1 MVEKKKYI
9 IEILRSYNAQVKTL
23 NKLGLL
29 DEAKHF
35 ELFAIELA
43 RLWFQADFINANVKR
58 SNEPYIDLKSIDETT
73 VVQVSTVIDCQTKI
87 NDTLEKFYSQ
97 ENNNKKLKFILLSEI
112 EISNIKIKNT
122 YQKFNKET
130 DIITL
135 SSIFNKLD
143 NQLDF
148 VNKLYDI
155 IVNFFDNIDVNLNS
169 YKEALNKSEYDLSQI
184 SSCINNE
191 VKVDRTAVIDEIN
204 KSSKRNI
211 VVVGKPGSGK
221 SALCKDLLSEKTTL
235 YTRAEK
241 FIEHDK
247 LNDIWGFDFSQI
259 ALFSGEKSIN
269 IFIDSLESIMY
280 IGDRNNLIG
289 YLIEKCKKYSNIK
302 IYFTCRRND
311 INSILNIDSLNN
323 IDLILLDN
331 LNNEEIQL
339 LKDKYPILNNY
350 DGKNYGDL
358 LSNLWY
364 VNMIVKMLNEDETS
378 LSESELR
385 VKIWDEV
392 CSDKSNSKNNT
403 ERKKTLKAIIIE
415 RVKNNIVYVNKD
427 DFNEEIIYKLL
438 LDDILIEN
446 QSRTGI
452 KLKYDIYEDLFFE
465 RELDYLYDN
474 TKENINLFF
483 EHLDNY
489 GKYIYRKFKIWLD
502 YKLLN
507 IDIVD
512 DLIRKTFFDINST
525 GKWYDYTIVG
535 LVKAD
540 NCKYFFEMY
549 RDILLSENYVY
560 LIRIID
566 YINLY
571 CFDLSHNYK
580 NTIQLLSSGSAREEC
595 IKLIVECKLYKECK
609 LDNSIRKLVYDWIN
623 GITLN
628 RKLSNNAYDFK
639 EIIIYYLSF
648 LENTNNHDHEIYF
661 KDLNMLY
668 SLSEISKAEIID
680 KWNVLKSFL
689 EQYKDENKFGFA
701 KKIIKE
707 TLQNCNYLLIKNLP
721 EELCELAS
729 YFWKYEYNHQQII
742 SQINKKHFYMQNK
755 KFNDFGLS
763 DHFGLFNYD
772 TSGHLFITR
781 SFIYPFLKIDFAH
794 GLKFIIDFLNDCVS
808 IYNNLEPNVLKE
820 YTLLIDDKEKTYFGD
835 ESFWVAYRGGGNVPE
850 LIKDMLMS
858 LEYFLLNDINSN
870 INMYGAILK
879 VEVLE
884 KSNNVFLF
892 PLLISI
898 ALRHFN
904 LFKEFFIDVASNI
917 DIILM
922 DVHRA
927 NSEISYRN
935 LHMMGFN
942 NKFQSEFIEKFDN
955 LEFRSKSIQNYIIDL
970 QFTQCDKT
978 KVYKII
984 DYLYSKNENSE
995 ENATRYFNIQKMDFR
1010 KCDIKEVDE
1019 GLVLEPKIDGAAKV
1033 LNENKEK
1040 ELAPYTQLIE
1050 KANILLKDITNGQ
1063 DKIGESVEIIESILT
1078 LDHVQVIIAELNKVL
1093 ELLIIYVISKK
1104 ELNDELREKYVDL
1117 MIYELKDLI
1126 SINSIGIPGS
1136 YNVFSRV
1143 LMFEAK
1149 HYYIL
1154 WSLLNN
1160 DFSKKIYDKII
1171 KSMINIIL
1179 SGEYAGQLSYLL
1191 KDFLYKNEIIKNNIF
1206 QTILQ
1211 LSRLDM
1217 KKRMERYNICKK
1229 KKIQFDYEFDL
1240 DSLYKKCKFRK
1251 NAKIIIPKK
1260 ITKKINY
1267 KILMT
1272 ILNYNFSIVDN
1283 RYSSFF
1289 STVFTLIVSD
1299 LNNNQNRMFDFTIAN
1314 NLKNILQYNL
1324 LFDEEHAKRVIDV
1337 IFNMDMNN
1345 INYELNKF
1353 YNDVFASLFAVYF
1366 DSFDNPMKR
1375 ELIYKILELIE
1386 NKVKD
1391 DKKLI
1396 KRFYSPL
1403 IFTSN
1408 NMYSWEDYPTKYS
1421 IDDKKFINKNLIKYG
1436 KYNIVQ
1442 SIKNIDNLKCDE
1454 LLPEILISLNELLK
1468 EIKHEEVIEVRFLLI
1483 KIITKAYN
1491 KCFNV
1496 IKNDNKMY
1504 DVFVEILSILVKNKV
1519 AEAAFLLEEIR

>member
-9 IEILRSYNAQVKTL
+9 IEKLRNYNAQVKIL

-43 RLWFQADFINANVKR
+43 KIWFEMNFINANVKR
-58 SNEPYIDLKSIDETT
+58 SNEPCIDLKSIDEMT
-73 VVQVSTVIDCQTKI
+73 VVQVSTVVDCQAKI

-97 ENNNKKLKFILLSEI
+97 ENTNKKLKFILLSEI
-112 EISNIKIKNT
+112 EITDIKIKNT
-122 YQKFNKET
+122 YKKFNKET

-135 SSIFNKLD
+135 SVIFNQLD
-143 NQLDF
+143 SQLDF

-155 IVNFFDNIDVNLNS
+155 IVNFFDNISVNLNS

-184 SSCINNE
+184 NSFINDE
-191 VKVDRTAVIDEIN
+191 FKVDRTDLIDKIKKSN
-204 KSSKRNI
+204 KLNI

-221 SALCKDLLSEKTTL
+221 SALCKDLLSDKTTL

-280 IGDRNNLIG
+280 IGDKNNLLG
-289 YLIEKCKKYSNIK
+289 YLIENCKKYSNIK

-323 IDLILLDN
+323 IDLVLLDN
-331 LNNEEIQL
+331 LKTNEIQL
-339 LKDKYPILNNY
+339 LKEKYPILNNY

-364 VNMIVKMLNEDETS
+364 VNMIVKKLNEDETS

-392 CSDKSNSKNNT
+392 CSDRSNPKNNT
-403 ERKKTLKAIIIE
+403 ERKKTLKTIILE
-415 RVKNNIVYVNKD
+415 RVKNNNVYINKD
-427 DFNEEIIYKLL
+427 AFNEEIIYKLL

-474 TKENINLFF
+474 TKENINSFF
-483 EHLDNY
+483 EHLDKY

-512 DLIRKTFFDINST
+512 NLIRKTFFDIKST

-540 NCKYFFEMY
+540 NCKYFFEKY
-549 RDILLSENYVY
+549 KDTLLSENYVY
-560 LIRIID
+560 LIRLID

-571 CFDLSHNYK
+571 CFDLNHNYK
-580 NTIQLLSSGSAREEC
+580 NIIQLLSSGNAREEC
-595 IKLIVECKLYKECK
+595 INIIVEGKLYKDCK
-609 LDNSIRKLVYDWIN
+609 LDIRVRKLVYDWVN

-628 RKLSNNAYDFK
+628 SKLSKNATVFK
-639 EIIIYYLSF
+639 EIIIYYLSL
-648 LENTNNHDHEIYF
+648 LENTNSYDHDIYF
-661 KDLNMLY
+661 KNLNMLY
-668 SLSEISKAEIID
+668 SLSEISKDEILA
-680 KWNVLKSFL
+680 KWNILKSYL
-689 EQYKDENKFGFA
+689 EQFEDENKFGFA
-701 KKIIKE
+701 KKIIK
-707 TLQNCNYLLIKNLP
+707 TSLQNCNYLLIKNMP

-729 YFWKYEYNHQQII
+729 YFWKYEYNHQHII
-742 SQINKKHFYMQNK
+742 SEINKKHFYMQNE
-755 KFNDFGLS
+755 KFNNFGLS
-763 DHFGLFNYD
+763 NQFGLFNYD
-772 TSGHLFITR
+772 TLDHLFITR
-781 SFIYPFLKIDFAH
+781 SFIYPLLKINFAH

-808 IYNNLEPNVLKE
+808 IYNNLQPNILKE
-820 YTLLIDDKEKTYFGD
+820 YTLLVDDKEKKYFGA
-835 ESFWVAYRGGGNVPE
+835 ENFWVAYRGGGNVPE

-858 LEYFLLNDINSN
+858 LEYFFVNDLKSN
-870 INMYGAILK
+870 INTYGAILK
-879 VEVLE
+879 VAVLE
-884 KSNNVFLF
+884 KSNNIFLF

-904 LFKEFFIDVASNI
+904 LFKEYFIDVASNI

-922 DVHRA
+922 DVHRV

-942 NKFQSEFIEKFDN
+942 NKFEREFIKKFDD

-970 QFTQCDKT
+970 QFTQCDRT

-995 ENATRYFNIQKMDFR
+995 ENATRYFNIQKIDFR
-1010 KCDIKEVDE
+1010 KYDIKEVDE
-1019 GLVLEPKIDGAAKV
+1019 GFVLEPKIDGAAKV

-1063 DKIGESVEIIESILT
+1063 DKIEESVEIIESILA
-1078 LDHVQVIIAELNKVL
+1078 LDHIQVIIADLNKVL
-1093 ELLIIYVISKK
+1093 ELLIVYVISKK
-1104 ELNDELREKYVDL
+1104 ELNDVLREKYIDL

-1143 LMFEAK
+1143 IMFEAK

-1160 DFSKKIYDKII
+1160 DVSKKIYDKII

-1191 KDFLYKNEIIKNNIF
+1191 KDFLDKNEIIKNNIF
-1206 QTILQ
+1206 QAILQ
-1211 LSRLDM
+1211 LSYFDM
-1217 KKRMERYNICKK
+1217 KKRMKRYKICKK
-1229 KKIQFDYEFDL
+1229 RKIQFDYVFDL
-1240 DSLYKKCKFRK
+1240 ESLYKKCKFRK

-1260 ITKKINY
+1260 FAKKINY
-1267 KILMT
+1267 KILMA

-1289 STVFTLIVSD
+1289 SSVFNLIVSD
-1299 LNNNQNRMFDFTIAN
+1299 LNNNQNRMFDFTIDN
-1314 NLKNILQYNL
+1314 NVKNILKYNL
-1324 LFDEEHAKRVIDV
+1324 LLDEEHAKQVINV
-1337 IFNMDMNN
+1337 IFNLNMNN

-1353 YNDVFASLFAVYF
+1353 LNDTFASLFDVYF

-1375 ELIYKILELIE
+1375 KLIYKILDLIE

-1391 DKKLI
+1391 DEKLI
-1396 KRFYSPL
+1396 KIFYLPL

-1408 NMYSWEDYPTKYS
+1408 NVYSWDDYPTNYS
-1421 IDDKKFINKNLIKYG
+1421 IEDKEFINKKLIKYG

-1442 SIKNIDNLKCDE
+1442 AIKNIDNLKSDE
-1454 LLPEILISLNELLK
+1454 LLPEILISINELMK
-1468 EIKHEEVIEVRFLLI
+1468 EMKHEEIIEVRILLI
-1483 KIITKAYN
+1483 KIISKAYK
-1491 KCFNV
+1491 KCFDI
-1496 IKNDNKMY
+1496 IKDDNILY
-1504 DVFVEILSILVKNKV
+1504 DVFVEILSILVNNNI